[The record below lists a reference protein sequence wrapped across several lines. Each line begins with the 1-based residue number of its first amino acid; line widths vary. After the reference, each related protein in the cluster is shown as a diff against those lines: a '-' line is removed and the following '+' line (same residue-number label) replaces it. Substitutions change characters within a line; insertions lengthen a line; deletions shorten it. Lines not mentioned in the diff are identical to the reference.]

1 MYDQNNKNQQKNQ
14 DFQSENGS
22 RLRDINQFGKAQP
35 WKEKKTNSVYYA
47 DILELLE
54 FKKAY
59 NVKDCGQYLEFAVSE
74 DDNKRLKQ
82 AFFCKSKLCPLCNW
96 RRSKKLRYQVM
107 EIVQACIAKEP
118 KGRWLFLTLTCRN
131 VSTKEELDE
140 IMREMTKAFHRL
152 FKYKKVAKNILGF
165 LRGTEVTVNRKE
177 GTYHPHFHVLLFV
190 KSVYFNAKDNYINQE
205 EWTKLWQKAMKL
217 DYTPVVNVKA
227 VKATEKYD
235 LKGAILETAKY
246 PVKPFDLLN
255 DDFSAETK
263 DMITDDLTKGLH
275 RKRQIGFGKLF
286 KEIRKELQLEDIE
299 EGDLISVEEDDENT
313 SSVKEVIA
321 KWNWERK
328 NYYLD

>member
-1 MYDQNNKNQQKNQ
+1 MIKNQELKPFKDKDKN
-14 DFQSENGS
+14 
-22 RLRDINQFGKAQP
+22 GKDRK
-35 WKEKKTNSVYYA
+35 WKERKFANIDLATSLERLGYRNFNNVYECA
-47 DILELLE
+47 EVLRFRE
-54 FKKAY
+54 
-59 NVKDCGQYLEFAVSE
+59 QE
-74 DDNKRLKQ
+74 DGSLKLFQ
-82 AFFCKSKLCPLCNW
+82 TWFCKKKLCPICNW
-96 RRSKKLRYQVM
+96 RRSMKYSYQAEEVITEAM
-107 EIVQACIAKEP
+107 KQYP
-118 KGRWLFLTLTCRN
+118 KGRFIFLTLTVKN
-131 VSTKEELDE
+131 VNGDFIKQE
-140 IMREMTKAFHRL
+140 ISQISEGFRRL
-152 FKYKKVAKNILGF
+152 MLYKKVDKNVIGY
-165 LRGTEVTVNRKE
+165 LRALEITYSTNRDD
-177 GTYHPHFHVLLFV
+177 YHPHLHVLLFV
-190 KSVYFNAKDNYINQE
+190 SSSYFTGNGNNYISQD

-246 PVKPFDLLN
+246 PVKPLDLLN

>member
-1 MYDQNNKNQQKNQ
+1 MIKKQELKPFKDKDKN
-14 DFQSENGS
+14 
-22 RLRDINQFGKAQP
+22 GKDRK
-35 WKEKKTNSVYYA
+35 WKERKVANIDLAASLERLGYRNFNNVYECA
-47 DILELLE
+47 EVLRFRE
-54 FKKAY
+54 
-59 NVKDCGQYLEFAVSE
+59 QE
-74 DDNKRLKQ
+74 DGSLKLFQ
-82 AFFCKSKLCPLCNW
+82 TWFCKKKLCPICNW
-96 RRSKKLRYQVM
+96 RRSMKYSYQAEEVITEAM
-107 EIVQACIAKEP
+107 KQYP
-118 KGRWLFLTLTCRN
+118 KGRFIFLTLTVKN
-131 VSTKEELDE
+131 VNGDFIKQE
-140 IMREMTKAFHRL
+140 ITQISEGFNRL
-152 FKYKKVAKNILGF
+152 MKYKKVDKNVIGY
-165 LRGTEVTVNRKE
+165 LRALEITYSTNRDD
-177 GTYHPHFHVLLFV
+177 YHPHLHVLLFV
-190 KSVYFNAKDNYINQE
+190 SSSYFTGNGNNYISQD
-205 EWTKLWQKAMKL
+205 EWTNLWQKAMKL
-217 DYTPVVNVKA
+217 DYVPVVNVKA

>member
-1 MYDQNNKNQQKNQ
+1 MTKKQELKPFKDTDKN
-14 DFQSENGS
+14 
-22 RLRDINQFGKAQP
+22 GKDRK
-35 WKEKKTNSVYYA
+35 WKERKFANIDLATSLERLGYRNFNNVYECA
-47 DILELLE
+47 EVLRFRE
-54 FKKAY
+54 
-59 NVKDCGQYLEFAVSE
+59 QE
-74 DDNKRLKQ
+74 DGSLKLFQ
-82 AFFCKSKLCPLCNW
+82 TWFCKKKLCPICNW
-96 RRSKKLRYQVM
+96 RRSMKYSYQSEEVITEAM
-107 EIVQACIAKEP
+107 KQYP
-118 KGRWLFLTLTCRN
+118 KGRFIFLTLTVKN
-131 VSTKEELDE
+131 VNGDRINQE
-140 IMREMTKAFHRL
+140 ISQISEGFRRL
-152 FKYKKVAKNILGF
+152 MLYKKVDKNVIGY
-165 LRGTEVTVNRKE
+165 LRALEVTYSTNRDD
-177 GTYHPHFHVLLFV
+177 YHPHLHVLLFV
-190 KSVYFNAKDNYINQE
+190 SSSYFTGNGNNYISQD
-205 EWTKLWQKAMKL
+205 EWTSLWKKAMKL

>member
-1 MYDQNNKNQQKNQ
+1 MTKKQELKPFKDTDKN
-14 DFQSENGS
+14 
-22 RLRDINQFGKAQP
+22 GKDRK
-35 WKEKKTNSVYYA
+35 WKERKFANIDLAASLERLGYRNFNNVYECA
-47 DILELLE
+47 EVLRFRE
-54 FKKAY
+54 
-59 NVKDCGQYLEFAVSE
+59 QE
-74 DDNKRLKQ
+74 DGSLKLFQ
-82 AFFCKSKLCPLCNW
+82 TWFCKKKLCPICNW
-96 RRSKKLRYQVM
+96 RRSMKYSYQAEEVIT
-107 EIVQACIAKEP
+107 EAIKQYP
-118 KGRWLFLTLTCRN
+118 KGRFIFLTLTVKN
-131 VSTKEELDE
+131 VNGDFIKQE
-140 IMREMTKAFHRL
+140 ITQISEGFRRL
-152 FKYKKVAKNILGF
+152 MLYKKVDKNVIGY
-165 LRGTEVTVNRKE
+165 LRALEITYSTNRDD
-177 GTYHPHFHVLLFV
+177 YHPHLHVLLFV
-190 KSVYFNAKDNYINQE
+190 SSSYFTGNGNNYISQD
-205 EWTKLWQKAMKL
+205 EWTSLWKKAMKL

>member
-1 MYDQNNKNQQKNQ
+1 MTKKQELKPFKDKDKN
-14 DFQSENGS
+14 
-22 RLRDINQFGKAQP
+22 GKDRK
-35 WKEKKTNSVYYA
+35 WKERKFANIDLAASLERLGYRNFNNVYECA
-47 DILELLE
+47 EVLRFRE
-54 FKKAY
+54 
-59 NVKDCGQYLEFAVSE
+59 QE
-74 DDNKRLKQ
+74 DGSLKLFQ
-82 AFFCKSKLCPLCNW
+82 TWFCKKKLCPICNW
-96 RRSKKLRYQVM
+96 RRSMKYSYQAEEVIT
-107 EIVQACIAKEP
+107 EAIKQYP
-118 KGRWLFLTLTCRN
+118 KGRFIFLTLTVKN
-131 VSTKEELDE
+131 VNGDFIKQE
-140 IMREMTKAFHRL
+140 ITQISEGFRRL
-152 FKYKKVAKNILGF
+152 MLYKKVDKNVIGY
-165 LRGTEVTVNRKE
+165 LRALEITYSTNRDD
-177 GTYHPHFHVLLFV
+177 YHPHLHVLLFV
-190 KSVYFNAKDNYINQE
+190 SSSYFTGNGNNYISQD
-205 EWTKLWQKAMKL
+205 EWTSLWKKAMKL

-246 PVKPFDLLN
+246 PVKPLDLLN

-321 KWNWERK
+321 KWNWERQ